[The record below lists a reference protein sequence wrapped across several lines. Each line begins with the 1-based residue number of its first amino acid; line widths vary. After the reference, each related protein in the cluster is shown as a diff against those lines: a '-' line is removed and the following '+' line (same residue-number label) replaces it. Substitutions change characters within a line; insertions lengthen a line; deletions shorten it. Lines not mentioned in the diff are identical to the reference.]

1 MRSTVTVDFS
11 ARTKK
16 ECIEKINKANKIK
29 QQFMIIRSQCENCHC
44 YDDIEGYMS
53 AGGTHKSI
61 KEQATKTGSAWR
73 TSFEP
78 KNNIYQ

>member
-29 QQFMIIRSQCENCHC
+29 QQFMIIRS
-44 YDDIEGYMS
+44 
-53 AGGTHKSI
+53 
-61 KEQATKTGSAWR
+61 
-73 TSFEP
+73 
-78 KNNIYQ
+78 